1 MLLLSNAE
9 NQAKKKISGS
19 ILADVWVI
27 PAQLKQG
34 CTPYV
39 MDFFLIK
46 GTDHDIC

>member
-1 MLLLSNAE
+1 MVYFHLFTNSSSLSDH
-9 NQAKKKISGS
+9 
-19 ILADVWVI
+19 ILIGVI

-46 GTDHDIC
+46 YTCRYH